1 MNFRNRLIS
10 SSNRANDDEIV
21 QDVGFTE
28 IQLIAYLEVYDMT
41 RHRTVLI
48 SQIIENSRK
57 MFESLLT

>member
-28 IQLIAYLEVYDMT
+28 IQLIAYPEVYDMT
-41 RHRTVLI
+41 RYRTVLI
-48 SQIIENSRK
+48 SQINENSRK
-57 MFESLLT
+57 MFEFLIP